1 MTNDTTIWTNVWAQV
16 RSRQEALRW
25 TDAELCKRCEISPP
39 IYRDGRNNGRPLSH
53 THKIAGLE
61 EGLDWRRG
69 SVESILA
76 GGEPVVVERP
86 TDSVELRPSIDLG
99 LRLERLEGVVR
110 QMLKLMTSG
119 GRQSELTLA
128 ALADQLERDRPAVEA
143 AD

>member
-1 MTNDTTIWTNVWAQV
+1 MTNDTTTWANVWAAV

-53 THKIAGLE
+53 PHKIAGLE
-61 EGLDWRRG
+61 DGLDWRRG

-86 TDSVELRPSIDLG
+86 TDSDELRPFDVMIDARVVQLEQDLADLG
-99 LRLERLEGVVR
+99 GSYETAVAVWREEHEALVAVVERLVQKEG
-110 QMLKLMTSG
+110 G
-119 GRQSELTLA
+119 G
-128 ALADQLERDRPAVEA
+128 
-143 AD
+143 